1 MRGLCTRSSSC
12 FSDAMLQDS
21 EVRIGRVAPNLF
33 KRALK
38 LARCPTA
45 VFALLLST
53 LPTLASPVEHPG
65 SLHESDD
72 CSPCHVDKTR
82 GKSVHSAMTLSCTI
96 CHLAST
102 QGDLTRLNLIMPKEQ
117 ICFACHEKSAELRQ
131 HSPQVNASCVEC
143 HDAHSSDRP
152 MLLRKAGVRRHQS
165 P

>member
-1 MRGLCTRSSSC
+1 
-12 FSDAMLQDS
+12 MLQAS
-21 EVRIGRVAPNLF
+21 GVRIGRFAPTLF
-33 KRALK
+33 KRVLK
-38 LARCPTA
+38 LAQSAAT
-45 VFALLLST
+45 VLALLLST
-53 LPTLASPVEHPG
+53 LPMPALPVEHPG

-143 HDAHSSDRP
+143 HDAHSSERP
-152 MLLRKAGVRRHQS
+152 MLLRKAGARRHQS